1 MTPYP
6 VIQRHRLLPTQIAN
20 QREIK
25 IPNRPIAA
33 ARITYIPTK
42 RKTTVIIRVL
52 SAFDISLDGGADPE
66 FFDRKRAIEA
76 QQRSDKPTA

>member
-1 MTPYP
+1 MTVGDPA
-6 VIQRHRLLPTQIAN
+6 HHLLPTQIAN

-42 RKTTVIIRVL
+42 RKITVINRIL
-52 SAFDISLDGGADPE
+52 SAFDLSVDGGVDPG
-66 FFDRKRAIEA
+66 FPDRKRAIEA
-76 QQRSDKPTA
+76 QQPSDKPTA